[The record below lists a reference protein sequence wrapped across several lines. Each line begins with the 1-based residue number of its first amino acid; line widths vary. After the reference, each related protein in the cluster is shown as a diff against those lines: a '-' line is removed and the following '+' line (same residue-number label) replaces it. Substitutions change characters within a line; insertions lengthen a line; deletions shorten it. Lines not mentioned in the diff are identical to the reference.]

1 MEDEDFINV
10 AAIVAHTPCLTHLLL
25 KSGTLDEQIA
35 SAITASRH
43 PVVAFECHYYHPT
56 TMSLLLTTV
65 HETLVWLRITASTLH
80 DVYRGR
86 QTFSLSEGGFP
97 KLREFY
103 VPHSDSETGLLL
115 AMAEKGLP
123 ALCALELMVDR
134 FKNRHTTDLQYIS
147 QVLGSYGLRIK
158 QLNFQTLNA
167 RSHNTDEQQ
176 WTKAVLNQLPNLKDL
191 AIGNIG
197 SSINFSPSLTVLYTQ
212 KYRHSG

>member
-1 MEDEDFINV
+1 M
-10 AAIVAHTPCLTHLLL
+10 
-25 KSGTLDEQIA
+25 SGILDEQIA

-80 DVYRGR
+80 DVYSGR

-123 ALCALELMVDR
+123 VLCALELMVDR
-134 FKNRHTTDLQYIS
+134 FKNRHTSDLQYIS
-147 QVLGSYGLRIK
+147 QVLDSYGPQIQ
-158 QLNFQTLNA
+158 QLNVQTLNA
-167 RSHNTDEQQ
+167 RSHTDDEQK
-176 WTKAVLNQLPNLKDL
+176 WTNAVLSRLPNLKEL
-191 AIGNIG
+191 AIGNLG
-197 SSINFSPSLTVLYTQ
+197 SFVNYPIA
-212 KYRHSG
+212 